1 MTQSSTDP
9 NAFVFYKYHPSLIAA
24 AIFVALFAITTLLHI
39 FQAARART
47 FYFIPLIIG
56 GLLECIGYVGRALA
70 HNNETSMSIFIMQT
84 LTLLVAPALFAA
96 SIYMVLGRLVLA
108 TRGESLAPIRA
119 SRLTKIFVCGDVVA
133 FLVQAGGGGLM
144 AQQKT
149 QNSGKSIILVG
160 LFIQI
165 IFFGIFVITSSI
177 FHKRLARSPT
187 QESVIVPWQKYM
199 FALYSAS
206 ILILIRSVFRVIEF
220 AAGTT
225 GPIASSEVYLYVF
238 DAVLMLGVMTGFNIV
253 HPGAII
259 GRKAQKDSI
268 LLSGRESGR
277 EGLSY

>member
-1 MTQSSTDP
+1 MTSSDP
-9 NAFVFYKYHPSLIAA
+9 NAFVFYRYHPSLVAA
-24 AIFVALFAITTLLHI
+24 AIFVACFAITTLLHI
-39 FQAARART
+39 VQAARART
-47 FYFIPLIIG
+47 YYFIPLIIG

-70 HNNETSMSIFIMQT
+70 HNNETNMSIFIMQT

-96 SIYMVLGRLVLA
+96 SIYMILGRLVLA

-149 QNSGKSIILVG
+149 QDSGKFIVLAG

-177 FHKRLARSPT
+177 FHKRLAGSPT
-187 QESVIVPWQKYM
+187 QESLVVPRQKYM
-199 FALYSAS
+199 FALYFAS
-206 ILILIRSVFRVIEF
+206 LLILIRSVFRVLEF
-220 AAGTT
+220 AGGNT
-225 GPIASSEVYLYVF
+225 GPLESSEVYLYVF
-238 DAVLMLGVMTGFNIV
+238 DAILMLGVMVGFNIV

-268 LLSGRESGR
+268 LLSDRESGR
-277 EGLSY
+277 GGLNY